1 MNWMDVAK
9 ALSEVAVW
17 EMTLRSVVTFVVLLL
32 LTRIMGKK
40 QLSQLSYFHYI
51 TGITIGSIA
60 GEISAQSETHFING
74 FIALIWWFIFTMV
87 MSMILLRWKKA
98 RKILDDEPTIII
110 REGVI
115 LERSLKS
122 LRLHMDDVMM
132 LLREQSIF
140 SVQDVDWAI
149 MENNGQ
155 LSVLKKTSQLE
166 ATRQD
171 VKAAATAPKYF
182 PTDLIADG
190 KIIHENLQELDLT
203 EEWLMKKL
211 KKKNITDAADVFY
224 AQIQTDGSLF
234 IDVRENE

>member
-1 MNWMDVAK
+1 MDVAK

-190 KIIHENLQELDLT
+190 KIIRENLQELDLT

>member
-1 MNWMDVAK
+1 MDVAK
-9 ALSEVAVW
+9 SLSEIAVW

-87 MSMILLRWKKA
+87 MSAILLRWKKA

-110 REGVI
+110 REGQI

-122 LRLHMDDVMM
+122 LRMHMDDVMM
-132 LLREQSIF
+132 LLREQSVF
-140 SVQDVDWAI
+140 SLQDVDWAI

-155 LSVLKKTSQLE
+155 LSVLKKTTQLE

-171 VKAAATAPKYF
+171 VKATATEPKYF
-182 PTDLIADG
+182 PTDLIAEG
-190 KIIHENLQELDLT
+190 KIIHENLTELDLT
-203 EEWLMKKL
+203 EDWLMKKL
-211 KKKNITDAADVFY
+211 RKKNIMDPEEVFY

-234 IDVRENE
+234 IDRKMVGQ

>member
-1 MNWMDVAK
+1 MDVAK

-182 PTDLIADG
+182 PTDLITDG
-190 KIIHENLQELDLT
+190 KIIHENLQELDLK